1 MIKFWFAQLYVCGME
16 SSIFCWNYSWG
27 VKTLGNGW
35 SKSFFLED
43 KVVLNFDFKLGAK
56 KTGHF
61 DRPLWTNIFQYISI
75 YFTRSWFT
83 LFHHQQDKNKS
94 ERPVVALAVKK
105 YQLLTHWLTDSL
117 TTSNQEMQAHLKVLS
132 IMIGIGIFPAF
143 GLNGTERR
151 NPLKK
156 CFFQKMWFFG
166 DLGFPSVILVN
177 KPLKALCLSFKM
189 VYQHLLYLLSLCIY
203 WHLKNTQGPTRFLQ
217 WEF

>member
-56 KTGHF
+56 KTGHL

-117 TTSNQEMQAHLKVLS
+117 THWLTDNFKSRDASASKNVISTFKTKGGEVNS
-132 IMIGIGIFPAF
+132 S
-143 GLNGTERR
+143 LN
-151 NPLKK
+151 N
-156 CFFQKMWFFG
+156 
-166 DLGFPSVILVN
+166 V
-177 KPLKALCLSFKM
+177 
-189 VYQHLLYLLSLCIY
+189 
-203 WHLKNTQGPTRFLQ
+203 KNMH
-217 WEF
+217 W